1 LNFLNRDN
9 SGQIQ
14 TGPLPTFSKIR
25 LKSSHSAK
33 LEDVRVTVSH
43 NKPKEEIIQ
52 AVDRSFT
59 TLFQG
64 TGLPVQLVDQQ
75 RSWQGSTM
83 TFSLTTKMGFIS
95 TPIKGTV
102 EVTDRDITIDAD
114 LGVLERFIPA
124 ERARDLISTRV
135 RGLLT

>member
-1 LNFLNRDN
+1 M
-9 SGQIQ
+9 
-14 TGPLPTFSKIR
+14 
-25 LKSSHSAK
+25 
-33 LEDVRVTVSH
+33 RVTVSH

-83 TFSLTTKMGFIS
+83 TFSLTAKMGFIS

-114 LGVLERFIPA
+114 LGVLERFIPT
-124 ERARDLISTRV
+124 ERARDLVSTRV
-135 RGLLT
+135 RGLLQ